1 MSVQDDLSVPLSTT
15 EVLIDSVGLSRV
27 FTYSVPKR
35 YENKI
40 GIGSYVSIPL
50 GNSRARGW
58 VVGLGQLSGG
68 ALESLGFDVLPI
80 SRLLGGGPSPDVIAL
95 CKWAAWRFIGSP
107 VNFLTHASSKKRIP
121 SRPGGAL
128 EYEHCDLQ
136 FRTGR
141 GESLVVRIP
150 PAYSRADWIAGYLG
164 DPSRLAGQTIVVC
177 PTQTVVEQL
186 SRSLQ
191 TRGFQVALFPD
202 EFGKALAGAQ
212 IVIGARNAVF
222 ASVASL
228 SQIIIVD
235 ADDPSH
241 VESSRPI
248 WASHQVA
255 RARVSRGQTAVMLSS
270 APTVEMMFEART
282 RALARPQ
289 ERSGWPKVLVKD
301 LSEISGS
308 NSLISTDLISQIR
321 NRLNLG
327 VKQPVMT
334 PEGLIDYDGVILL
347 YNRLGG
353 ARALICSKCNE
364 VVSCVVCSATL
375 MQAGPGHL
383 REFSGDRRGISRN
396 SRPRLEVTGLRC
408 PRCHQ
413 EYPSICTKCMSGS
426 LRVATFGIARFRT
439 LLEAAIGTTVSEV
452 DASSDIDPSNLGL
465 VVVGTEAIFS
475 RFNSAKMVVIA
486 DFDQYLYAP
495 GLDASEVA
503 LSILSR
509 VAKLLPPRSIAT
521 RHVPLYI
528 QTRDVKSVIVRSA
541 IEGDPRLA
549 TTEEAELRKRLRLP
563 PFGAVIRVFGPK
575 AGGWI
580 EKSGIGF
587 AESVEVIPAGD
598 GSFDL
603 RCDSKVMLLDLIS
616 ECRSKVP
623 ASGVRFLSD
632 PV

>member
-1 MSVQDDLSVPLSTT
+1 MKAIVGIEDYGGFSSAASAMETVQSNISMHVSKLESEL
-15 EVLIDSVGLSRV
+15 EVILVDRRTGTL
-27 FTYSVPKR
+27 TP
-35 YENKI
+35 E
-40 GIGSYVSIPL
+40 GSAVSA
-50 GNSRARGW
+50 RARQILQEMEAIQSDLHALKHDIRGNVRMGMIGTTARW
-58 VVGLGQLSGG
+58 LIPILVPELKKRHPNLHFVVSEGTTTSLEARLHIGTLDL
-68 ALESLGFDVLPI
+68 ALVNKPPYSKDFAFKSFFDEEYVLYI
-80 SRLLGGGPSPDVIAL
+80 SSSHPLA
-95 CKWAAWRFIGSP
+95 
-107 VNFLTHASSKKRIP
+107 SKKSVTIAEMDQIDLIAPPKGIP
-121 SRPGGAL
+121 FR
-128 EYEHCDLQ
+128 DLLD
-136 FRTGR
+136 T
-141 GESLVVRIP
+141 
-150 PAYSRADWIAGYLG
+150 
-164 DPSRLAGQTIVVC
+164 LAK
-177 PTQTVVEQL
+177 
-186 SRSLQ
+186 RSN
-191 TRGFQVALFPD
+191 T
-202 EFGKALAGAQ
+202 EF
-212 IVIGARNAVF
+212 NM
-222 ASVASL
+222 
-228 SQIIIVD
+228 IIIVD

-241 VESSRPI
+241 AESSRPV

-270 APTVEMMFEART
+270 TPSVEMMFEART

-301 LSEISGS
+301 ISEASGS
-308 NSLISTDLISQIR
+308 NPLISTELISQIR
-321 NRLNLG
+321 NALNLG

-353 ARALICSKCNE
+353 ARALICSKCNK
-364 VVSCVVCSATL
+364 VVSCVACSTIL

-383 REFSGDRRGISRN
+383 RESSDDRRGISRN

-413 EYPSICTKCMSGS
+413 EYPAICTNCMSGS

-439 LLEAAIGTTVSEV
+439 LLEAAIGTSVSEI
-452 DASSDIDPSNLGL
+452 DASSDIDPLKLGL

-495 GLDASEVA
+495 GLNANEVA

-509 VAKLLPPRSIAT
+509 AAKLLPPRSTAT
-521 RHVPLYI
+521 RNVPLYI
-528 QTRDVKSVIVRSA
+528 QTRDVKSVIIRSA
-541 IEGDPRLA
+541 IEADPRLA

-575 AGGWI
+575 AAGWL
-580 EKSGIGF
+580 EKSGIGLVEF
-587 AESVEVIPAGD
+587 VEVIPAGD

-603 RCDSKVMLLDLIS
+603 RCDSKVQLLDLIS
-616 ECRSKVP
+616 ECRLKVP